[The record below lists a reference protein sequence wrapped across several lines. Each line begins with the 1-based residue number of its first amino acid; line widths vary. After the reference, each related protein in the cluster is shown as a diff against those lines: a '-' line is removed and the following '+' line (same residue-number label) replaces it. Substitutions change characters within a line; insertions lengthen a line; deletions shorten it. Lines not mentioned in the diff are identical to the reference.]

1 MMGYSRY
8 PRVGWGVQF
17 NDGLWVIEHR
27 LGEKHCGIWQLL
39 KGNAIIWEYLEV
51 NVSQAGGFIQEE
63 VETLVGKHTHE
74 SHDCNIPTS
83 VSKSKCE
90 RIKALKLSII
100 HT

>member
-1 MMGYSRY
+1 MHVNARVCSNFERRGKISRSGHEERQYCYMMGYSRY

-51 NVSQAGGFIQEE
+51 NVSQAGG
-63 VETLVGKHTHE
+63 L
-74 SHDCNIPTS
+74 
-83 VSKSKCE
+83 
-90 RIKALKLSII
+90 
-100 HT
+100 